1 MNPARYEGLYYGVV
15 LALVAFGSLCVMLLE
30 LRRKGD
36 ARDGEIVSMSG
47 GFALFCGIFA
57 LVLITGWVDLL
68 PLSK

>member
-36 ARDGEIVSMSG
+36 ARDREILSMSG

>member
-1 MNPARYEGLYYGVV
+1 MEPARYEGLYYGVV

-30 LRRKGD
+30 LRRKGE
-36 ARDGEIVSMSG
+36 ARDGEILSMSA
-47 GFALFCGIFA
+47 GFALFCGFFA